1 MPIRSSLEQ
10 RVIDLEALVASLGVA
25 LTDGDKGDVIV
36 SSSGTVW
43 TLDAAAT
50 NEIVN
55 KDYSNQFLLMGA

>member
-1 MPIRSSLEQ
+1 
-10 RVIDLEALVASLGVA
+10 LVASLGVA